1 MAVRNAQK
9 ATETEEKEKAVN
21 TTPKEEKSE
30 NGANKK
36 PEKAEKV
43 TLVYIGPQLPKGKL
57 KTNKIMSG
65 TEEEIKAELEE
76 VLAEY
81 PLVEKMIVP
90 VAQLAEKKDRV
101 KTPGNI
107 MNKYY
112 SDITALIA
120 ANEAKE
126 A

>member
-21 TTPKEEKSE
+21 TTHKEEKSE

-57 KTNKIMSG
+57 KTNKIMIG
-65 TEEEIKAELEE
+65 TEEEIKAELDALG
-76 VLAEY
+76 VEY
-81 PLVEKMIVP
+81 DPK
-90 VAQLAEKKDRV
+90 AKK
-101 KTPGNI
+101 P
-107 MNKYY
+107 
-112 SDITALIA
+112 ALYA
-120 ANEAKE
+120 LMMKHGK
-126 A
+126 

>member
-9 ATETEEKEKAVN
+9 ATETEEKEKAAN

-36 PEKAEKV
+36 SEKAEKV

-57 KTNKIMSG
+57 KTNKIMIG

-90 VAQLAEKKDRV
+90 VAQLAEKKDRI

>member
-1 MAVRNAQK
+1 MAVRSTQK
-9 ATETEEKEKAVN
+9 ATETEEKAKAESTTAKAEK
-21 TTPKEEKSE
+21 PE
-30 NGANKK
+30 NEANKK

-57 KTNKIMSG
+57 KTNRIMIG
-65 TEEEIKAELEE
+65 TEEEIKTELEE

-81 PLVEKMIVP
+81 PLVEKMLVP
-90 VAQLAEKKDRV
+90 IGQLAEKKDRA

-112 SDITALIA
+112 SDIMAAIA

>member
-9 ATETEEKEKAVN
+9 ATETEEKEKAVKY
-21 TTPKEEKSE
+21 TPKEEKSE

-36 PEKAEKV
+36 PKKAEKV

-57 KTNKIMSG
+57 KTNKIMIG

>member
-1 MAVRNAQK
+1 
-9 ATETEEKEKAVN
+9 
-21 TTPKEEKSE
+21 
-30 NGANKK
+30 
-36 PEKAEKV
+36 
-43 TLVYIGPQLPKGKL
+43 
-57 KTNKIMSG
+57 
-65 TEEEIKAELEE
+65 
-76 VLAEY
+76 
-81 PLVEKMIVP
+81 MIVP

>member
-9 ATETEEKEKAVN
+9 ATETEEKEKTVN

-57 KTNKIMSG
+57 KTNKIMIG

>member
-36 PEKAEKV
+36 PEKV

-57 KTNKIMSG
+57 KTNKIMIG

>member
-1 MAVRNAQK
+1 MAVRSAQK
-9 ATETEEKEKAVN
+9 AAETEEKAKAEN
-21 TTPKEEKSE
+21 TTVK
-30 NGANKK
+30 A
-36 PEKAEKV
+36 EKAETGADKKAEGAEKA

-57 KTNKIMSG
+57 KTNKIMIG
-65 TEEEIKAELEE
+65 TEEEIKAELKE
-76 VLAEY
+76 VLSEY
-81 PLVEKMIVP
+81 PLVEKMLVP
-90 VAQLAEKKDRV
+90 IEQLAEKKDRA

-112 SDITALIA
+112 SDIMATIA